1 MPTLHT
7 TAAVKP
13 MEAANYAAIAA
24 AVVTALGGYKLFE
37 PKLER
42 IRVVRNEIGSL
53 ELSFRLLYQ
62 LPQLLLI
69 FITSALFLDLLAAFF
84 DTLHPGVLTAGRSSK
99 FMAATLAP
107 ETTIW
112 VIFAVPLVGG
122 IAYWNLL
129 PRLLMGLARLLSMLP
144 IKGLRNRFGPNGES
158 VGWHQTAAV
167 VEGPDKGQP
176 LMVDRD
182 AVERVAW
189 ATLAKLGQTTS
200 RDYAAE
206 PNLPPD
212 VKANVALFGCIL
224 EAVHYA
230 QGWPRPEWSKFFA
243 ALADIERGPDPIL
256 TPANLTSF
264 PTGQAFFE
272 AFRDRLEAAL
282 KTQQQPCPPD
292 RSLAAAADIVRTWD
306 LLSEKAKGNV
316 LGLAPASARFFGG
329 QAFWLDRRLRT
340 FPRLDSLGMRPQLI
354 KLLIRWKTI
363 PNSDGVFTQPFSKHQ
378 AWLLLQEGV
387 LRALPDQKEI
397 TFHGTGQVGIARIAA
412 LRVIRHVAKLVQQ
425 GDSKEAR
432 TAGTQLGQTTWERL
446 EGADFTL
453 WGWSNAASKDAAAGG
468 WDKAKWRWKFED
480 GRVQRQS

>member
-1 MPTLHT
+1 M
-7 TAAVKP
+7 KP
-13 MEAANYAAIAA
+13 LEAANYAAIAA

-42 IRVVRNEIGSL
+42 IRAVRNEIGSL
-53 ELSFRLLYQ
+53 EPGFRLFYQ
-62 LPQLLLI
+62 FPQLLLI
-69 FITSALFLDLLAAFF
+69 FITSALFLDLLVVFF
-84 DTLHPGVLTAGRSSK
+84 DTLHPGVMTAGRLSK
-99 FMAATLAP
+99 FIAPALAP

-122 IAYWNLL
+122 IAYWNFL
-129 PRLLMGLARLLSMLP
+129 PRFFMGLARLLSMLP
-144 IKGLRNRFGPNGES
+144 IKGLQNRFGPNGES

-189 ATLAKLGQTTS
+189 ATLAKIGQTKS
-200 RDYAAE
+200 RDYASE

-224 EAVHYA
+224 EAVYYA
-230 QGWPRPEWSKFFA
+230 QVWPRPEWSKFFA
-243 ALADIERGPDPIL
+243 ALADIELGPNPIFA
-256 TPANLTSF
+256 PANLTSF
-264 PTGQAFFE
+264 PSGQAFFE
-272 AFRDRLEAAL
+272 ALRDRLEAAL
-282 KTQQQPCPPD
+282 KTQHQPCPPD
-292 RSLAAAADIVRTWD
+292 RGLAAAADVVRTWN
-306 LLSEKAKGNV
+306 LLNEKAKGDV
-316 LGLAPASARFFGG
+316 LGLVPAFARFFGG

-363 PNSDGVFTQPFSKHQ
+363 PNSHGAFAQPFSKHQ
-378 AWLLLQEGV
+378 TWLLLQEGA
-387 LRALPDQKEI
+387 LRALPEQKEI
-397 TFHGTGQVGIARIAA
+397 TFHSTGQVGIARIAA
-412 LRVIRHVAKLVQQ
+412 LQVIKHVAKLIEQ
-425 GDSKEAR
+425 GDSKEALN
-432 TAGTQLGQTTWERL
+432 AGTHLGQTAWERL

-453 WGWSNAASKDAAAGG
+453 WGWSNAASKDAAANG
-468 WDKAKWRWKFED
+468 WSKTTWHWKFED